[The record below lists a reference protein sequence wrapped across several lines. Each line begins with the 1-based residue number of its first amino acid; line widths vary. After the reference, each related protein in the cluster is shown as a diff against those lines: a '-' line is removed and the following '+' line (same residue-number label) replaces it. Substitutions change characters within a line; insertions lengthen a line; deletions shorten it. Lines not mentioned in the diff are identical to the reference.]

1 MLIEYWK
8 AKDGHWYWHL
18 KSVNGQ
24 VVAKGDRY
32 ASKEHCLNGIKLIKF
47 ASEINLTPAEK

>member
-8 AKDGHWYWHL
+8 APDGHWYWQL
-18 KSVNGQ
+18 KAINGT
-24 VVAKGDRY
+24 VLAKGDRY